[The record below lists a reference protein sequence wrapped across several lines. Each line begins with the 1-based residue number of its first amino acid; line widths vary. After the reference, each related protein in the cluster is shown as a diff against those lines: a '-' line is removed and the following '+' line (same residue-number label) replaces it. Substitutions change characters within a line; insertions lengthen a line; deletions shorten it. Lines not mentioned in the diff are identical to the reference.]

1 MTPLTPERRAEL
13 RATWEGHPL
22 LDWVDALEA
31 ALRPFAGDQFED
43 PSWSNADELVVVEF
57 DGGRLFTLRVGD
69 FRRAASLLPGEGNA

>member
-1 MTPLTPERRAEL
+1 MTPPTEERRAEL

-31 ALRPFAGDQFED
+31 ALRPFGDCA
-43 PSWSNADELVVVEF
+43 W
-57 DGGRLFTLRVGD
+57 DGGQDDGVAILRRDGTELTVGD